1 MVLHTVTKGE
11 TLYSIANYYGVNEQR
26 LRINNGIDEDA
37 RLAAD
42 LRAQDISVARGR
54 QLKLE
59 LLCGGVVAG
68 ILDDVGVVGVR
79 AAGHIEIFDASR
91 VFEGINYSRSKPRRQ
106 RIAVSDGK
114 AGLFGGRRVFHRAQ
128 HVVIRIRRA
137 LAAVA
142 EHKPV
147 MHCSMFEVIQTGEFG
162 LIKIKRNIGCV
173 ECARSDSGKR
183 GRLVGVG
190 D

>member
-1 MVLHTVTKGE
+1 MDDQPFLRDGVDVAVDLNVVAVLDAAVC
-11 TLYSIANYYGVNEQR
+11 LVYV
-26 LRINNGIDEDA
+26 EDA

-59 LLCGGVVAG
+59 LLCGAAVPSP
-68 ILDDVGVVGVR
+68 LNDVGVVGVR
-79 AAGHIEIFDASR
+79 AAGHIEIFAASR
-91 VFEGINYSRSKPRRQ
+91 VFEGISYSGNKPRRQ

-114 AGLFGGRRVFHRAQ
+114 AGLLGGRRVFHRAQ

-142 EHKPV
+142 DPISV
-147 MHCSMFEVIQTGEFG
+147 VSSVCFSGIQIPG
-162 LIKIKRNIGCV
+162 LRLTEIKRNIGCF